1 MKNLRFALRTLAKTP
16 SVTAIAIISLA
27 LGIGA
32 TTAIFSLYHRVLVR
46 PLSVEEPKM
55 LVNLSAPGPK
65 PGSVSCDDAGGCE
78 TVFSYPM
85 FRDLEKVQTVFTGIA
100 AHHSFGA
107 NLSYRGRPMSGEGLL
122 VSGSYFSVLGLRPAL
137 GRLLGPGDDASV
149 GESPVVVLSH
159 AYWRTN
165 FESSPA
171 VLNETLIVNGQA
183 LTIIGV
189 APAGFFGTTLGEIP
203 NVYVP
208 ITLHDSMQPGASLN
222 RRRNYWAY
230 LFARLKPGVSIE
242 QARAAINVP
251 YRTIINEIEVPLQQ
265 GMSAQNLDRFKA
277 KQVVLEEGS
286 RGQSEI
292 QTAART
298 ILIVL
303 LAVTTLVL
311 LIACANVANLL
322 TARAAART
330 GEMAVRLSIGA
341 SRGALIAQL
350 LTESCVLAVM
360 GGAAGLLVARW
371 TVDLVASLLPSNALL
386 TLTFE
391 LEPPI
396 LLFAAAVTFG
406 TAIIF
411 GLFPAVHS
419 TRPDVLSALKGQ
431 AGQSSASRTAA
442 RFRWTL
448 ATLQIAMSMM
458 LLASAGLFTKSL
470 YNVSRVDLG
479 VRIDNM
485 VTFSLSPSRSG
496 YGLPQ
501 ARTLFARVEEE
512 LAAQPGVT
520 SVTASLVPLL
530 GGSNWGNDVTVQGFP
545 TGPDVDRNAQY
556 NAIGAGY
563 FKAMGI
569 PLIAGREFME
579 SDADGAPKVAIVNE
593 QFARKFNLGRD
604 AVGKRMSQSTGR
616 QTQLDIEI
624 VGLVQNAKYADVKQQ
639 IPPQFFMPYRQEGPG
654 LSSFYLRGAMETEKL
669 LSIVR
674 PAVAT
679 IDPNLPVEN
688 LRTMD
693 QTINDN
699 IAEDRIVAI
708 LSAAFALVATLLASV
723 GLYGV
728 LAYTVAQ
735 RTRELGVRMALG
747 AAPADVR
754 QMVLRQVGLMT
765 IVGGLAGL
773 AAAIGF
779 GGLAQSLLFEIK
791 GYDPLVLA
799 GAAVVLVLVAMGAG
813 YVPAHRASK
822 LDPMRALRYE

>member
-1 MKNLRFALRTLAKTP
+1 
-16 SVTAIAIISLA
+16 
-27 LGIGA
+27 
-32 TTAIFSLYHRVLVR
+32 
-46 PLSVEEPKM
+46 
-55 LVNLSAPGPK
+55 
-65 PGSVSCDDAGGCE
+65 
-78 TVFSYPM
+78 M
-85 FRDLEKVQTVFTGIA
+85 FRDLEEVQTVFTGIV
-100 AHHSFGA
+100 AHRSFGA
-107 NLSYRGRPMSGEGLL
+107 NLSYRGQPISGEGLL
-122 VSGSYFSVLGLRPAL
+122 VSGSYFQVLGLRPAL
-137 GRLLGPGDDASV
+137 GRLLGPGDDPSV

-159 AYWRTN
+159 AYWQTN
-165 FESSPA
+165 FAGSSA

-183 LTIIGV
+183 LTIVGV
-189 APAGFFGTTLGEIP
+189 APAGFYGTTLGEIP

-208 ITLHDSMQPGASLN
+208 ITLHDSMQPGSPMN

-242 QARAAINVP
+242 QARTAINVP
-251 YRTIINEIEVPLQQ
+251 YRTIINEVEVPLQQ
-265 GMSAQNLDRFKA
+265 GMSAQILDRFKA
-277 KQVVLEEGS
+277 KQVILEEGS
-286 RGQSEI
+286 RGQSDI
-292 QTAART
+292 QTEART
-298 ILIVL
+298 VLIVL
-303 LAVTTLVL
+303 LVVTTLVL

-350 LTESCVLAVM
+350 LTESCVLALM
-360 GGAAGLLVARW
+360 GGVAGLLVARW

-386 TLTFE
+386 TLTFD
-391 LEPPI
+391 LEPSV

-406 TAIIF
+406 TAIVF

-419 TRPDVLSALKGQ
+419 TRPDVISALKGQ
-431 AGQSSASRTAA
+431 TGQPSGSRTAA

-470 YNVSRVDLG
+470 YNISRVDLG
-479 VRIDNM
+479 LRIDHM
-485 VTFSLSPSRSG
+485 ITFSLSPNRSG
-496 YGLPQ
+496 YELPR
-501 ARTLFARVEEE
+501 ARTLFARVEQE

-520 SVTASLVPLL
+520 SVTASLVPIL

-545 TGPDVDRNAQY
+545 TGPDVDRNSQY

-563 FKAMGI
+563 FKTMGI
-569 PLIAGREFME
+569 PLITGREFTE
-579 SDADGAPKVAIVNE
+579 ADADGAPKVAIVNE
-593 QFARKFNLGRD
+593 QFASKFNLGRD
-604 AVGKRMSQSTGR
+604 AVGKRMSQNNGR
-616 QTQLDIEI
+616 QTELDIEI
-624 VGLVQNAKYADVKQQ
+624 VGLVQNAKYSEVKQQ

-654 LSSFYLRGAMETEKL
+654 LSSFYVRGAMETDKL
-669 LSIVR
+669 LSMVR
-674 PAVAT
+674 PVVAK

-699 IAEDRIVAI
+699 ITPDRIVAI

-728 LAYTVAQ
+728 LAYTVVQ

-754 QMVLRQVGLMT
+754 GMVLRQVGLMT
-765 IVGGLAGL
+765 VVGCVAGL
-773 AAAIGF
+773 AAAVGF
-779 GGLAQSLLFEIK
+779 GRLAQSLLFDIK
-791 GYDPLVLA
+791 GYDPVVLVSS
-799 GAAVVLVLVAMGAG
+799 AVVLVLVAIGAG
-813 YVPAHRASK
+813 FVPAHRASK